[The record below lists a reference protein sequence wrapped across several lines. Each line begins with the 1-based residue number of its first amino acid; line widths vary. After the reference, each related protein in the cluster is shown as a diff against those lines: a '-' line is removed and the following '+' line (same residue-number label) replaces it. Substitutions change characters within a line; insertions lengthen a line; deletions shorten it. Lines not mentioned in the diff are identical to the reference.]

1 MARSSD
7 SVPDALQR
15 GREIEMAALKV
26 ITTFPYHMWV
36 WCCVRCKSPCGDSAL
51 LLAYLT
57 RFIRQIN
64 VSRGNGFIPA
74 KCLHILCEINHDM
87 Q

>member
-36 WCCVRCKSPCGDSAL
+36 SPCGDSAL

-87 Q
+87 